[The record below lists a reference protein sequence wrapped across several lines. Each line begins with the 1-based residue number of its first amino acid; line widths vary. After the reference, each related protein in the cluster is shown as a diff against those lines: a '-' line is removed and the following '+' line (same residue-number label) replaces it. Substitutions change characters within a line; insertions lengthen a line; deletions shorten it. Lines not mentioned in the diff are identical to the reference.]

1 MHKQNKV
8 TKLVTFR
15 STIDQIKIQKE
26 LANSLGMSITDM
38 IKMAVRRLKY
48 DFDNDVRL

>member
-1 MHKQNKV
+1 MNNQE

-15 STIDQIKIQKE
+15 STLDQIKTQKE

-38 IKMAVRRLKY
+38 IKMAIRRLKY
-48 DFDNDVRL
+48 DFKNGIKL